1 MSDELCRRL
10 IDDTTSEE
18 VLAWLTGGSK
28 KDLRLLGELET
39 NAESIA
45 FAEEIY
51 AAGPK
56 TVMAVEID
64 TNSHGQNTGK
74 LVLELSPEK
83 RWRERT
89 FELAEMIAQDQ
100 GFDSEK
106 DTGQSYLFISLD

>member
-1 MSDELCRRL
+1 MSDEFCQRL
-10 IDDTTSEE
+10 LNDTTSKE

-39 NAESIA
+39 NEESIA
-45 FAEEIY
+45 LAEEIY

-56 TVMAVEID
+56 TVMAVEIN
-64 TNSHGQNTGK
+64 TALHGQNTGK
-74 LVLELSPEK
+74 LVLELSLEK

-100 GFDSEK
+100 GFDPEK
-106 DTGQSYLFISLD
+106 DTGQSY